1 MTHTKLHKSKRNK
14 PKQTE
19 PEVKDKFYK
28 AGKRKGK
35 LKSTTVTYSPFTSD
49 NANPDD
55 ENYDALVED
64 PTRIGKRKVTKRKV
78 RRDGSDKPVK
88 VKYRK

>member
-1 MTHTKLHKSKRNK
+1 MAIKGGDPYEGVEKI
-14 PKQTE
+14 
-19 PEVKDKFYK
+19 KDKFYK
-28 AGKRKGK
+28 FGKRKGK

-49 NANPDD
+49 NAAPDD
-55 ENYDALVED
+55 ENYKALVED

-78 RRDGSDKPVK
+78 NRDGSDGKVK